1 MVYIKSNL
9 IVSGGNMYLTV
20 DIFIEVTDITY
31 SNNITFRKFNVR
43 PHGFDKMYMN
53 KDLIDDKL
61 YQMIK

>member
-20 DIFIEVTDITY
+20 DTFIEVTDITH
-31 SNNITFRKFNVR
+31 SNNITLRKFNVR
-43 PHGFDKMYMN
+43 PHGFDKMSMN